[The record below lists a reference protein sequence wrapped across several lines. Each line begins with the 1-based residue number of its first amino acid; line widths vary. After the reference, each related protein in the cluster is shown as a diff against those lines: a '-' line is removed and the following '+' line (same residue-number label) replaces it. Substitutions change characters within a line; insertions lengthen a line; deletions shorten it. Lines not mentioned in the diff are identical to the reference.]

1 MELKVKSKAI
11 KLIVKT
17 RKIIAIAR
25 EFKDNKFEDGFFTA
39 IRECNIELLT
49 KIILILAETENDKN
63 PFETL
68 DEVCDFLDDYIEGT
82 GKTYTDVY
90 MDIAKEINEKGFFSV
105 KMTEE
110 QLQARVNDVM
120 SSMNYEDII
129 KKSIEKMATEVVTE
143 EFKGY

>member
-39 IRECNIELLT
+39 IRECNIELLAR
-49 KIILILAETENDKN
+49 IIAILSDK
-63 PFETL
+63 
-68 DEVCDFLDDYIEGT
+68 DEDVEEVYDFLDEYIAET
-82 GKTYTDVY
+82 GKTYTEIY

-110 QLQARVNDVM
+110 QLQARVDDIM

-143 EFKGY
+143 EFKGYQA

>member
-1 MELKVKSKAI
+1 MELKTKSKTI
-11 KLIVKT
+11 NIVVKT
-17 RKIIAIAR
+17 RKIIAIAK

-39 IRECNIELLT
+39 IRECNIELLAR
-49 KIILILAETENDKN
+49 IIAILSAK
-63 PFETL
+63 
-68 DEVCDFLDDYIEGT
+68 DEDIEEVYDFLDEYIAET
-82 GKTYTDVY
+82 GKTYTEIY

-110 QLQARVNDVM
+110 QLQARVNDIM

-143 EFKGY
+143 EFKGYQA

>member
-39 IRECNIELLT
+39 IRECNIELLAR
-49 KIILILAETENDKN
+49 IIAILSDK
-63 PFETL
+63 
-68 DEVCDFLDDYIEGT
+68 DEDVEEVYDFLDEYIAET
-82 GKTYTDVY
+82 GKTYTEIY
-90 MDIAKEINEKGFFSV
+90 MDIAKEINEKGFFRV

-110 QLQARVNDVM
+110 QLQARVDDIM

-143 EFKGY
+143 EFKGYQA

>member
-39 IRECNIELLT
+39 IRECNIELLAR
-49 KIILILAETENDKN
+49 IIAILSDK
-63 PFETL
+63 
-68 DEVCDFLDDYIEGT
+68 DEDIEEVYDFLDEYIAET
-82 GKTYTDVY
+82 GKTYTEIY

-110 QLQARVNDVM
+110 QLQARVDDIM

-143 EFKGY
+143 EFKGYQA